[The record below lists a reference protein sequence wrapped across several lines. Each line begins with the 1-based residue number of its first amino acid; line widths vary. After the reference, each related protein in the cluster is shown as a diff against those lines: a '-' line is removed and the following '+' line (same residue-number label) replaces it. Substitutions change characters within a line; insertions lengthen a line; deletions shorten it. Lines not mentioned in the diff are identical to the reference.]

1 MNQLQAVA
9 MNEGYRWK
17 KKLFSGKG
25 RAQLEKLS
33 LASWASRCRKELLE
47 LLDQLDPKIAE
58 LTAAVE
64 QEAHKQPEV
73 LLLMTHPGVGPIT
86 GLVYVLVIGTP
97 DRFPCGK
104 QIGSYTGLIP
114 SEDPSAGRQR
124 AGTYQQTRERVAAL
138 LAGGSIASSRTVQP
152 RLAAS
157 VCAPG
162 DASAENDQPVVDC
175 AHGYQKETQDEAHE
189 VEENCGQESGVDEEG
204 GKEKA
209 G

>member
-1 MNQLQAVA
+1 
-9 MNEGYRWK
+9 
-17 KKLFSGKG
+17 
-25 RAQLEKLS
+25 
-33 LASWASRCRKELLE
+33 
-47 LLDQLDPKIAE
+47 
-58 LTAAVE
+58 
-64 QEAHKQPEV
+64 V